1 VSIDLGDAPV
11 GTPPTA
17 EQSNQIRTALDIF
30 QEPSII
36 GEELDLIGT
45 DEPYT
50 IFGDM
55 LFFDEPYI
63 EILQV
68 GADGSASTSSIW
80 YFVGSVIEQLSI
92 TTAINVDITQAYSIS
107 VFYSEGGTGI
117 NAAGSASITNASLGY
132 NSSGTFDFSNCINL
146 VETTV
151 QENVDSTLILDGCS
165 SLTNLT
171 LNSSATLDSLSLD
184 GCTSLIDVDCIGSS
198 LSQSIINYIVMTL
211 DSLGQEDGFID
222 LSNNTYQPTGD
233 GATAVTNLIAKGW
246 TVILNA

>member
-1 VSIDLGDAPV
+1 MSIDLGDAPV

-36 GEELDLIGT
+36 AEEIALISAS
-45 DEPYT
+45 EPYT

-63 EILQV
+63 EMLTV
-68 GADGSASTSSIW
+68 GADGSASTSSVW
-80 YFVGSVIEQLSI
+80 YFVGSVIEQLYI
-92 TTAINVDITQAYSIS
+92 FTAINVDITQAYSIS
-107 VFYSEGGTGI
+107 SFISEGCAGI
-117 NAAGSASITNASLGY
+117 NAAGSASITYASLIY

-146 VETTV
+146 VDAGV
-151 QENVDSTLILDGCS
+151 QDNVDGTLILDGCS

-171 LNSSATLDSLSLD
+171 LNSFATLDSLSLD
-184 GCTSLIDVDCIGSS
+184 GCTSLIYVNCNDSL

-222 LSNNTYQPTGD
+222 LSDNTYQPTGD

-246 TVILNA
+246 TVVLNA